1 MKYVELEEPC
11 KSAITKGICLGCQAL
26 ESPYFRGRKDC
37 KYAKIPT
44 AEESIKRGKEILRT
58 GEQMKL

>member
-1 MKYVELEEPC
+1 MKYPKLEEPC
-11 KSAITKGICLGCQAL
+11 RTAIRKEICLGCQAL

-44 AEESIKRGKEILRT
+44 AEESIKRGKEILGI
-58 GEQMKL
+58 GEQMKI

>member
-1 MKYVELEEPC
+1 MKYQELEEPC
-11 KSAITKGICLGCQAL
+11 RTAIKKGICLGCQAL

-44 AEESIKRGKEILRT
+44 AEECIAIGKEILGIQERIN
-58 GEQMKL
+58 L